1 MAKSD
6 RQNQSDT
13 AVQER
18 VRTQKPKMYRVILL
32 NDDFTTMEF
41 VVLILEGIFLK
52 SPAEATQ
59 IMLQVHKNGKGV
71 AGIFSKQI
79 AEAKIDQVH
88 QRARNEGFPLR
99 CEMEEV

>member
-6 RQNQSDT
+6 RHNQSDT

-88 QRARNEGFPLR
+88 QRARSEGFPLR